1 MENKSSV
8 QDLVDEAIQ
17 LHKMERTITLKS
29 TLLVARLEDMRAS
42 LAYGMSTGDF
52 ARLIGLSSDQYWK
65 RAQAARILRAY
76 PETKALLE
84 RGETSVSVISM
95 LSARL
100 TEANA
105 DILLAGIKNKN
116 KRQVRELLSVVTND
130 GQIIE
135 SEPTVEI
142 KLTFTKSQMEK
153 LDRAV
158 EVLAARGKNPGMNEV
173 LIQAVDDL
181 LWRRDPVLKA
191 ERAQKIAGRRARVLL
206 QGAAL
211 AQAEIS
217 NENLDSPSLPAAPA
231 QAGKRTTIPSSF
243 RHHVW
248 LRDQGQCTWKHPS
261 GERCSERKMLELDH
275 LLMVC
280 RGGENEVN
288 NLTLRCRFHNQIRAE
303 TLLGRGF
310 MDQHRAASIV

>member
-1 MENKSSV
+1 M
-8 QDLVDEAIQ
+8 
-17 LHKMERTITLKS
+17 KS

-76 PETKALLE
+76 PETKTMLE

-105 DILLAGIKNKN
+105 EILLAGIKNKN

-142 KLTFTKSQMEK
+142 KLIFTKSQMEK

-173 LIQAVDDL
+173 LIRAVDDL
-181 LWRRDPVLKA
+181 LWRRDPVMKA
-191 ERAQKIAGRRARVLL
+191 ERAQKIAERRARIL
-206 QGAAL
+206 QEPPAL
-211 AQAEIS
+211 AQAELS
-217 NENLDSPSLPAAPA
+217 NENLDSSSLRTAPAQAMVDTRISFSTSAPA
-231 QAGKRTTIPSSF
+231 QAGKRTAIPSSM

-248 LRDQGQCTWKHPS
+248 LRDQGQCTWQHPS
-261 GERCSERKMLELDH
+261 GERCGERKMLELDH
-275 LLMVC
+275 LTMVC
-280 RGGENEVN
+280 RGGANEVD
-288 NLTLRCRFHNQIRAE
+288 NLALRCRFHNQVRAE

-310 MDQHRAASIV
+310 MDQHRLVAIV